1 MDVLFRPS
9 PRQGRKIA
17 ELLYP
22 LKKDKKKY
30 ESFLRSRGLPINGT
44 NKVLKQWKKVVEHS
58 QSFLE
63 LDAIDA
69 FKPNH
74 PLMIFNSELSKYSKS
89 LEMNASQILLNVV
102 LLPLK
107 TVVFI
112 HLK

>member
-74 PLMIFNSELSKYSKS
+74 PLMIFNSELSKYSKY
-89 LEMNASQILLNVV
+89 L
-102 LLPLK
+102 
-107 TVVFI
+107 
-112 HLK
+112 